1 MESWVG
7 WLLLLCCHMF
17 FFHFSFSHS
26 LCHPHDKIALLQ
38 FKTSNTFSFGSDETS
53 LTYDDATYAA
63 CSDMDPK
70 TATWKNETDC
80 CSWVGVSCHPISG
93 RVIGLDVSCSGLFGA
108 IHSNN
113 TLFHLS
119 HLQSLNLASNF
130 FFNFKLSTLFDGL
143 VSLTRLNLSNS
154 FLISEVPSQI
164 SQLSKL
170 ESLDLSHN
178 FRLWWKESSWKKF
191 LQNATFLKELILDDV
206 DMALSSMRPLNQSTS
221 LVSLSLSNTEVWGN
235 LKNDIL
241 CLPKLQRL
249 HFSYNYGLNGQ
260 HLPNFSCNGA
270 SLTILDLSSN
280 QFEGSIPASF
290 SNLTHLTFLDLSDNI
305 YLKGSIPSS
314 LLTFPS
320 LTFLD
325 LGFNK
330 FSGQIPN
337 VFPQSNSFEKLDLSH
352 NNIEGELPSTLS
364 NLQRLIFLDLSK
376 NKFSGQIPSSISNL
390 QRLIHLDLSHNEF
403 KGQIPSS
410 LSNLQHLVILD
421 LSLNKLSGQIP
432 SSISNLQYLV
442 FLDLSHNRLEG
453 PLPNKVRS
461 LSNLTRLY
469 FNDNLLN
476 ETIPVWCLSLPS
488 LLELDLSD
496 NQFTGHIRA
505 VKSHSFEFL
514 YLCNNK
520 LQGNIPQ
527 SIFTLVNL
535 RQLCLSSNNFS
546 GFHSVNYNFPSL
558 ERLYLSSLGLTEFP
572 KLAGKVPMLT
582 QLDLSNN
589 KLNGT
594 VPQWLHEMDS
604 LYFLNL
610 SQNLLTTPIKQFSR
624 NYNLRFLD
632 LSFNLLTG
640 HISSS
645 ICNVSSLNVLLLSHN
660 KLVGLIPTCLAN
672 LYSLSIL
679 DLQRNKLN
687 GTLPSNFSMNAPL
700 GVINLNDNQLEGI
713 FPKSLSNCTELEILN
728 LANNQIEDKFPDW
741 IQTLPRLT
749 VLVLRANKLYGP
761 IPSLKMKHGFSSLL
775 TFDISS
781 NYFNGSIPKSYI
793 QNFQAMKNVIR
804 YKVGELYMQPSNSNA
819 YVTESATVTEFATV
833 TTKAINMAFK
843 KIPKNFITIDLSQNK
858 FEGEIPYVIGEL
870 HALRGLN
877 FSHNRLSG
885 SIPQSIG
892 NLTNLESL
900 DLSSNMFIGR
910 IPTELT
916 NLNFLEVLNLS
927 YNHLVGEI
935 PEGKQFNTFENNSYI
950 GNSGLCGFL
959 LSKNC
964 KNTEQQSPSSTSFWR
979 EERFEFGWKAVV
991 IGYGCGIIFGIGL
1004 GIFVLFIGKPEW
1016 LVKMVGG
1023 GLRKKMKRR

>member
-7 WLLLLCCHMF
+7 WSLLLCCHMF

-26 LCHPHDKIALLQ
+26 LCHPHDNIALLQ
-38 FKTSNTFSFGSDETS
+38 FKTSDTFSFGSVETS
-53 LTYDDATYAA
+53 PTYDDATYAFFTYA
-63 CSDMDPK
+63 ECSDMDPK
-70 TATWKNETDC
+70 TATWENGTDC
-80 CSWVGVSCHPISG
+80 CSWIGVTCHPISG
-93 RVIGLDVSCSGLFGA
+93 RVIDLDVSCSALYGEILPNSTF
-108 IHSNN
+108 
-113 TLFHLS
+113 FYLS
-119 HLQSLNLASNF
+119 HLQSLNLA
-130 FFNFKLSTLFDGL
+130 FNYIDFQLSSLFGGF
-143 VSLTRLNLSNS
+143 VSLTHLNLSYCV
-154 FLISEVPSQI
+154 FQGEISSKI

-178 FRLWWKESSWKKF
+178 SGLTWKESSWKKF

-206 DMALSSMRPLNQSTS
+206 DMTQSSMKSLNQSTS
-221 LVSLSLSNTEVWGN
+221 LISLSLSDTGVWEN
-235 LKNDIL
+235 LKNGIL
-241 CLPKLQRL
+241 CLPKLQQL
-249 HFSYNYGLNGQ
+249 HLSYNYGLHGQ
-260 HLPNFSCNGA
+260 HLPSFSCIGA

-290 SNLTHLTFLDLSDNI
+290 SNLTHLTFLDLSYNI

-314 LLTFPS
+314 LLTFSS

-325 LGFNK
+325 LGFNR

-337 VFPQSNSFEKLDLSH
+337 VFSQSNSFEKLDLSH

-364 NLQRLIFLDLSK
+364 NLQSLIFLDLSN

-390 QRLIHLDLSHNEF
+390 QHLIHLDFSYNEF

-410 LSNLQHLVILD
+410 LSNLQHLILLD
-421 LSLNKLSGQIP
+421 FSLNKLSGQIP
-432 SSISNLQYLV
+432 PSISNLQYLV
-442 FLDLSHNRLEG
+442 LLDLSHNRLEG
-453 PLPNKVRS
+453 PLPNKIRS

-476 ETIPVWCLSLPS
+476 ETIPLWCLSLPS
-488 LLELDLSD
+488 LLELDLSN

-505 VKSHSFEFL
+505 TVSHSFEFL

-520 LQGNIPQ
+520 LHGNIPQ

-546 GFHSVNYNFPSL
+546 GFHNVNYNFPSL

-572 KLAGKVPMLT
+572 KWTGKVPMLT

-594 VPQWLHEMDS
+594 VPKWLHEMDS

-610 SQNLLTTPIKQFSR
+610 SQNLLTTPIKKFSR
-624 NYNLRFLD
+624 NYNLHFLD

-640 HISSS
+640 DVSSS
-645 ICNVSSLNVLLLSHN
+645 ICNVSLLNVLLLSHN
-660 KLVGLIPTCLAN
+660 KLVGSIPPCLAK
-672 LYSLSIL
+672 LPSLSIL

-687 GTLPSNFSMNAPL
+687 GTLPSNFSMNAHF

-713 FPKSLSNCTELEILN
+713 LPKSLSNCTQLEILN

-741 IQTLPRLT
+741 IQTLPMLT

-761 IPSLKMKHGFSSLL
+761 VPSLEMKHEFSSLL
-775 TFDISS
+775 IFDISS
-781 NYFNGSIPKSYI
+781 NYFNGSIPKTYI

-819 YVTESATVTEFATV
+819 YVTESATITEFATI

-843 KIPKNFITIDLSQNK
+843 KIPKNFITIDLSRNK

-870 HALRGLN
+870 HALKGLN

-892 NLTNLESL
+892 NLTN
-900 DLSSNMFIGR
+900 
-910 IPTELT
+910 
-916 NLNFLEVLNLS
+916 
-927 YNHLVGEI
+927 
-935 PEGKQFNTFENNSYI
+935 
-950 GNSGLCGFL
+950 
-959 LSKNC
+959 
-964 KNTEQQSPSSTSFWR
+964 
-979 EERFEFGWKAVV
+979 
-991 IGYGCGIIFGIGL
+991 
-1004 GIFVLFIGKPEW
+1004 
-1016 LVKMVGG
+1016 
-1023 GLRKKMKRR
+1023 

>member
-7 WLLLLCCHMF
+7 WLLLLCFHMF

-26 LCHPHDKIALLQ
+26 LCHPHDNIALLQ
-38 FKTSNTFSFGSDETS
+38 FKNSDTRSFGLDTS
-53 LTYDDATYAA
+53 PTYDDVTYDFFTYAE

-70 TATWKNETDC
+70 TATWENGTDC
-80 CSWVGVSCHPISG
+80 CSWVGVTCHPISG
-93 RVIGLDVSCSGLFGA
+93 RVIGLDVSCSGLYGE
-108 IHSNN
+108 I
-113 TLFHLS
+113 
-119 HLQSLNLASNF
+119 
-130 FFNFKLSTLFDGL
+130 
-143 VSLTRLNLSNS
+143 
-154 FLISEVPSQI
+154 PSQI

-178 FRLWWKESSWKKF
+178 LRLRWKERSWKKF
-191 LQNATFLKELILDDV
+191 IQNATFLKELILDDV
-206 DMALSSMRPLNQSTS
+206 DMTQSSMRPLNQSTS
-221 LVSLSLSNTEVWGN
+221 LVSLSLSRTRVWGN
-235 LKNDIL
+235 LKSDIL
-241 CLPKLQRL
+241 CFPKLEQFHL
-249 HFSYNYGLNGQ
+249 SDNSYSLNGQ
-260 HLPNFSCNGA
+260 HLPSLSCSAA
-270 SLTILDLSSN
+270 SLTILDLSYN
-280 QFEGSIPASF
+280 YFEGSIPISF
-290 SNLTHLTFLDLSDNI
+290 SNFTHLTVLDLSHNV
-305 YLKGSIPSS
+305 YLNGSIPSS

-325 LGFNK
+325 LGFNQ

-337 VFPQSNSFEKLDLSH
+337 VFLQSNNFKTLYLSH
-352 NNIEGELPSTLS
+352 NNVEGELPSTLS
-364 NLQRLIFLDLSK
+364 NLQH
-376 NKFSGQIPSSISNL
+376 
-390 QRLIHLDLSHNEF
+390 LIH
-403 KGQIPSS
+403 
-410 LSNLQHLVILD
+410 LD

-432 SSISNLQYLV
+432 LSILNFQYLV
-442 FLDLSHNRLEG
+442 SLDLSHNRLEG
-453 PLPNKVRS
+453 PLPNKIKS

-496 NQFTGHIRA
+496 NQFTGHISA
-505 VKSHSFEFL
+505 IVSQSFEFL

-520 LQGNIPQ
+520 LQGNIPT

-535 RQLCLSSNNFS
+535 RQLSLSSNNFS
-546 GFHSVNYNFPSL
+546 GFHNVNYNFPKL

-572 KLAGKVPMLT
+572 KIVGKVPMLRD
-582 QLDLSNN
+582 LDLSNN

-594 VPQWLHEMDS
+594 VPKWLHEMDS
-604 LYFLNL
+604 LSFLNL
-610 SQNLLTTPIKQFSR
+610 SQNLLTTPIKQFLR
-624 NYNLRFLD
+624 NYKLQFLD

-640 HISSS
+640 DISSS

-660 KLVGLIPTCLAN
+660 KLVGVIPPCLAN
-672 LYSLSIL
+672 LSSLSIL
-679 DLQRNKLN
+679 DLQRNELN
-687 GTLPSNFSMNAPL
+687 GTLPSSFSMNSL
-700 GVINLNDNQLEGI
+700 LSVINLNDNNLEGI
-713 FPKSLSNCTELEILN
+713 LPKSLSNCILLEILN

-741 IQTLPRLT
+741 LQTLPMLK
-749 VLVLRANKLYGP
+749 VLVLRANKLYGH
-761 IPSLKMKHGFSSLL
+761 IPSKMKHGFSSLL
-775 TFDISS
+775 IFDISS

-804 YKVGELYMQPSNSNA
+804 YTVDELYMQPFNNA
-819 YVTESATVTEFATV
+819 SINDFATVTEFATI
-833 TTKAINMAFK
+833 TTKAITMAFK
-843 KIPKNFITIDLSQNK
+843 KIPKNFMTIDLSRNK

-870 HALRGLN
+870 HALKGLN

-885 SIPQSIG
+885 YIPQSIG

-900 DLSSNMFIGR
+900 DLSSNMVMGR

-927 YNHLVGEI
+927 YNHLVGKI

-950 GNSGLCGFL
+950 GNLGLCAFP
-959 LSKNC
+959 LSKKCN
-964 KNTEQQSPSSTSFWR
+964 NTKQQSPSSLNFWR
-979 EERFEFGWKAVV
+979 EEGFEFGWEAVV

-1023 GLRKKMKRR
+1023 GLRKKMRRR

>member
-38 FKTSNTFSFGSDETS
+38 FKTSHTFSFGSD
-53 LTYDDATYAA
+53 DATYAVA
-63 CSDMDPK
+63 TYVECSDMDPK
-70 TATWKNETDC
+70 TTTWKNETDC
-80 CSWVGVSCHPISG
+80 CSWVGVTCHPISG
-93 RVIGLDVSCSGLFGA
+93 RVIGLDVSCSDLFGE
-108 IHSNN
+108 ILPNS
-113 TLFHLS
+113 TFFYLS
-119 HLQSLNLASNF
+119 HLQSLNLA
-130 FFNFKLSTLFDGL
+130 FNKFYFQLSYLFGGF
-143 VSLTRLNLSNS
+143 VSLTHLNLSS
-154 FLISEVPSQI
+154 CIFEGEIPSQI

-178 FRLWWKESSWKKF
+178 FWLRWKERSWKKF
-191 LQNATFLKELILDDV
+191 LQNTTFLKELNLDDI
-206 DMALSSMRPLNQSTS
+206 DMTQSSMRPLNQSTT
-221 LVSLSLSNTEVWGN
+221 LVSLSLSRTGVWGN
-235 LKNDIL
+235 LKSDIL
-241 CLPKLQRL
+241 CLPKLEQL
-249 HFSYNYGLNGQ
+249 HLSDNSYSPNGQ
-260 HLPNFSCNGA
+260 HLPSLSCSAA
-270 SLTILDLSSN
+270 SLTVLDLSYN
-280 QFEGSIPASF
+280 YFEGSIPVSF
-290 SNLTHLTFLDLSDNI
+290 SNFTHLTVLDLSHNI
-305 YLKGSIPSS
+305 YLNGSIPSS
-314 LLTFPS
+314 LFTFPS
-320 LTFLD
+320 LTLLD
-325 LGFNK
+325 LQFNQ

-337 VFPQSNSFEKLDLSH
+337 VFPQANNFEKLDLSH
-352 NNIEGELPSTLS
+352 NNIEEELPSTLS
-364 NLQRLIFLDLSK
+364 NLQWLVFLDLSM
-376 NKFSGQIPSSISNL
+376 
-390 QRLIHLDLSHNEF
+390 
-403 KGQIPSS
+403 
-410 LSNLQHLVILD
+410 
-421 LSLNKLSGQIP
+421 NKLSGQIP
-432 SSISNLQYLV
+432 LSIINLQYLV

-453 PLPNKVRS
+453 PLPNKIRS
-461 LSNLTRLY
+461 LSNLTDLY

-476 ETIPVWCLSLPS
+476 KTIPVWCLSLPS
-488 LLELDLSD
+488 LLKLDLSY
-496 NQFTGHIRA
+496 NQFTGHIS
-505 VKSHSFEFL
+505 VMVSQSFEFL

-546 GFHSVNYNFPSL
+546 GFHNINYNFPRL

-582 QLDLSNN
+582 DLDLSNN

-594 VPQWLHEMDS
+594 VPKWLHEMDS

-624 NYNLRFLD
+624 NYNLQFLD

-660 KLVGLIPTCLAN
+660 KLIGVIPPCLAN
-672 LYSLSIL
+672 LSSLSIL

-687 GTLPSNFSMNAPL
+687 GTLPSYFSMNGPL
-700 GVINLNDNQLEGI
+700 RVINLNDNQLEGI
-713 FPKSLSNCTELEILN
+713 LPKSLSNCTKLEILN
-728 LANNQIEDKFPDW
+728 LANNQIEDKFPKW
-741 IQTLPRLT
+741 LQTLPRLT

-775 TFDISS
+775 IFDISS
-781 NYFNGSIPKSYI
+781 NYFNGSIPKTYI

-804 YKVGELYMQPSNSNA
+804 YKVGELYIQPSSNA
-819 YVTESATVTEFATV
+819 SVYEFATVIEFANV
-833 TTKAINMAFK
+833 TTKAINMVFK
-843 KIPKNFITIDLSQNK
+843 KIPKSFIIIDLSINK

-870 HALRGLN
+870 HALKALN

-885 SIPQSIG
+885 PIPQSIG

-900 DLSSNMFIGR
+900 DLSLNMFIDK
-910 IPTELT
+910 IPIELT

-927 YNHLVGEI
+927 YNHLIGEI

-950 GNSGLCGFL
+950 GNSGLCGFP

-964 KNTEQQSPSSTSFWR
+964 NKIKQQSPSSPSLWR
-979 EERFEFGWKAVV
+979 EERFEFGWEAVV

-1004 GIFVLFIGKPEW
+1004 GIFVLFSGKPEW
-1016 LVKMVGG
+1016 LVKMIGG
-1023 GLRKKMKRR
+1023 GIGNYVK